1 MHDNN
6 TLQLLLSV
14 LDVLDMNVERGEQT
28 WDDFQALM
36 ADLPIEP
43 HEARAIEALVAHIVA
58 VHTRG
63 PVPGST
69 PPTPTLET
77 TMASSDDSKAA
88 LRREMLTR
96 DIIPW
101 RRFVEAGGDIRAVY
115 REAIQHGDH
124 DLALKASRAL
134 ARRSR

>member
-1 MHDNN
+1 MHDND

-14 LDVLDMNVERGEQT
+14 LDVLDMNVDREDQT

-58 VHTRG
+58 VGRRG

-69 PPTPTLET
+69 PPTPTTET
-77 TMASSDDSKAA
+77 DDG
-88 LRREMLTR
+88 
-96 DIIPW
+96 IP
-101 RRFVEAGGDIRAVY
+101 F
-115 REAIQHGDH
+115 
-124 DLALKASRAL
+124 
-134 ARRSR
+134 